1 MNIAIAGVVTKSIT
15 AHPLGGTEAFTYLL
29 VKGLVERGHEVT
41 LYCAEGSKTQAQ
53 HQIFVCSSQE
63 AMRNESN
70 VEFVYPYTL
79 LEIRK
84 ILQDVKSSKFDILH
98 VNFLKTFMLSYF
110 ASDIQIPILH
120 TIHRDF
126 MSSQHLYDV
135 YNKIGFHQNEHFAFV
150 SKRAQTLS
158 ILKDKIHVVYNGID
172 TNEYPYKSSFNQKE
186 FLWLSRIDPLK
197 GPKEAAQAAK
207 IAGVK
212 MVLSGDIDRQ
222 KYQDYFSSEI
232 TPLLSSDIIYEKPS
246 TMEHKI
252 DLYQK
257 SRAYVFPIQWE
268 EPFGLV
274 VVEALSCGTPVIT
287 FNRGAMSEIID
298 NEVNGYLIEPEE
310 GVDGIAKAIQKIK
323 TMPED
328 AYAKMRLDCRR
339 IAQEK
344 FSYKKTAEG
353 YENLYKSIL
362 SKISI

>member
-1 MNIAIAGVVTKSIT
+1 MKIAIAGVITKEIT
-15 AHPLGGTEAFTYLL
+15 KHPLGGTEAFTYLL

-41 LYCAEGSKTQAQ
+41 LYCAEGSRTEAQ
-53 HQIFVCSSQE
+53 RQIFICSPEE
-63 AMRNESN
+63 AMGEESN

-84 ILQDVKSSKFDILH
+84 ILQDIKSLKFDILH
-98 VNFLKTFMLSYF
+98 VNFLKTFILSYF
-110 ASDIQIPILH
+110 ASDIPIPILH

-135 YNKIGFHQNEHFAFV
+135 YSKIGFHQNEHFAFV
-150 SKRAQTLS
+150 SERARSLS
-158 ILKDKIHVVYNGID
+158 ILQNKIHVVYNGID
-172 TNEYPYKSSFNQKE
+172 SNEYPFKPSSNQEE

-207 IAGVK
+207 AAGVK
-212 MVLSGDIDRQ
+212 MLLSGDIDRQ
-222 KYQDYFSSEI
+222 KYQDYFSAEI
-232 TPLLSSDIIYEKPS
+232 SPLLSSDITYEKSS
-246 TMEHKI
+246 TMKRKI
-252 DLYQK
+252 YLYQK

-287 FNRGAMSEIID
+287 FNRGAMSEIVD
-298 NEVNGYLIEPEE
+298 NGVNGYLVESKD
-310 GVDGIAKAIQKIK
+310 GVDGIAKAIKKIK

-328 AYAKMRLDCRR
+328 AYTKMRLNCHR
-339 IAQEK
+339 IAEEK

-353 YENLYKSIL
+353 YENLYKSII
-362 SKISI
+362 SKI